1 MRIII
6 VGCGR
11 MGAALAQDLIRRG
24 HGVAVIDQDPAA
36 FERLVPWFT
45 GDTVAGIGFD
55 RTVLLQAGIERADG
69 LAAVTDSDETNVVT
83 ARAAKQFFRVPKVV
97 ARLYDPRKAEIYR
110 RLGVQ
115 TISQV
120 TWGVNRVVELLC
132 YSRLETLISLGSGE
146 VDMVESEVPQLL
158 VGRPVSELTVPGEV
172 AIVAISR
179 HGKTFIPTL
188 STEMQEGD
196 MIHLAVLVAS
206 GERLKALLGLR

>member
-11 MGAALAQDLIRRG
+11 MGAALAQDLLRRG
-24 HGVAVIDQDPAA
+24 HGVAVVDRDPAA
-36 FERLVPWFT
+36 FERLVPWFS
-45 GDTVAGIGFD
+45 GDTVVGIGFD

-69 LAAVTDSDETNVVT
+69 LAAVTDSDEANVVT
-83 ARAAKQFFRVPKVV
+83 ARAARQFFRVPKVV

-120 TWGVNRVVELLC
+120 TWAVNRVVELLC
-132 YSRLETLISLGSGE
+132 YSHLETLLSLGSGE
-146 VDMVESEVPQLL
+146 VDMVESEVPHLL

-172 AIVAISR
+172 LVVAVSR

-188 STEMQEGD
+188 STEMREGD
-196 MIHLAVLVAS
+196 MIHLAILAAS
-206 GERLKALLGLR
+206 GERLKALMGLR

>member
-1 MRIII
+1 MKIII

-24 HGVAVIDQDPAA
+24 HGVAVVDKEPAA

-45 GDTVAGIGFD
+45 GETVAGIGFD
-55 RTVLLQAGIERADG
+55 RTVLLQAGIELADG

-146 VDMVESEVPQLL
+146 VDIVETELPQLL
-158 VGRPVSELTVPGEV
+158 AGRPVAEVTVPGEITV
-172 AIVAISR
+172 VAISR
-179 HGKTFIPTL
+179 QGKTFMPTP
-188 STEMQEGD
+188 STEMLDGD
-196 MIHLAVLVAS
+196 MIHLAILVAS
-206 GERLKALLGLR
+206 GDRLKALLGLR